1 MKTLVQYINEASDNF
16 KKFKI
21 VDLAAELETNKVSK
35 SRRSEIIKFFK
46 KVLGDGPYY
55 CVSRYNPEK
64 WSVDIWK
71 TLEKQKPYFTD
82 EEIDKWDDTT
92 EERKQQW
99 REEGAKIRKRNEII
113 DKLSDSMKDKF
124 MKLSEM
130 NGLKLPK
137 GAFKFGY
144 RGTETYLEA
153 IIAYIDDDFVLGIKQ
168 DTSRAKNMSEFNEDA
183 LTFYFAEK
191 DIK

>member
-1 MKTLVQYINEASDNF
+1 MKTLVQYITEASDNF

-21 VDLAAELETNKVSK
+21 VDLDAELESNKVSP
-35 SRRSEIIKFFK
+35 SRRKEISKFFK

-64 WSVDIWK
+64 LSVDIWK

-92 EERKQQW
+92 EEIKQHWRK
-99 REEGAKIRKRNEII
+99 EGDKIRKRNEII

-168 DTSRAKNMSEFNEDA
+168 DTSRAKNMDELNEDA

>member
-1 MKTLVQYINEASDNF
+1 MKTLIQYIREASDDF

-21 VDLAAELETNKVSK
+21 DDLDAELESNKVSP
-35 SRRSEIIKFFK
+35 SRRKEISKFFK

-64 WSVDIWK
+64 WSIDIWNSI
-71 TLEKQKPYFTD
+71 EKKNIVFT
-82 EEIDKWDDTT
+82 EEDIDAWDDTT
-92 EERKQQW
+92 EEMKQQW
-99 REEGAKIRKRNEII
+99 REWNAKKRKRNEMI

-130 NGLKLPK
+130 NGLRLPK